1 MHINNRTQ
9 FNTST
14 FTHIAHSTIWWKNSV
29 FSSNSNCI
37 KPLIMKSS
45 LKEAYNMEAQA
56 DSSGYS
62 PAKIVGSY
70 PAWGMV
76 VSFFWVSYVVSYI

>member
-1 MHINNRTQ
+1 
-9 FNTST
+9 
-14 FTHIAHSTIWWKNSV
+14 
-29 FSSNSNCI
+29 
-37 KPLIMKSS
+37 MKSS